1 MAYDFLGLT
10 NDIARRLNE
19 TELTAANFA
28 TATGVFSQLKD
39 SVNAAIRDINQS
51 HFAFPFNHNFDTITL
66 TAGQLRY
73 PLPTNSKYVDFD
85 TVRLQRST
93 TPLVESARKLT
104 QLSYDEYVS
113 RFIDEEYKTASQGS
127 APEYVVRAQDS
138 DIIFAPIPDAAY
150 SIKYEYYMFPADLT
164 NATDVPTIPFR
175 YRHVIVDGGMYYAY
189 MFRDNLESARVSFQ
203 KFESG
208 MKRMRVQNVNENVYA
223 RAI

>member
-19 TELTAANFA
+19 TELTAANFP
-28 TATGVFSQLKD
+28 TSTGVFSQLKD

-51 HFAFPFNHNFDTITL
+51 HFAFPFNHNFDEITL

-113 RFIDEEYKTASQGS
+113 RFIDEEYKTASQGTV
-127 APEYVVRAQDS
+127 PEYVIRAQDS

-208 MKRMRVQNVNENVYA
+208 IKRMRVQNVNENVYA

>member
-208 MKRMRVQNVNENVYA
+208 IKRMRVQNVNENVYA

>member
-19 TELTAANFA
+19 TELTAANFP

-51 HFAFPFNHNFDTITL
+51 HFAFPFNHNFDEITL

-93 TPLVESARKLT
+93 TPLVESARRLT

-113 RFIDEEYKTASQGS
+113 RFIDEEYKTASQGT
-127 APEYVVRAQDS
+127 APEYVVRAQDN

-175 YRHVIVDGGMYYAY
+175 YRHVIVDGAMYYAY
-189 MFRDNLESARVSFQ
+189 MFRDNLESAQLSFR
-203 KFESG
+203 KFEDG

>member
-28 TATGVFSQLKD
+28 TAAGVFSQLKD

-208 MKRMRVQNVNENVYA
+208 IKRMRVQNVNENVYA

>member
-150 SIKYEYYMFPADLT
+150 SIKYEYYMFPADLI

>member
-51 HFAFPFNHNFDTITL
+51 HFAFPFNHNFDEITL

-150 SIKYEYYMFPADLT
+150 SIKYEYYMFPADLI

>member
-39 SVNAAIRDINQS
+39 SVNAAIRDVNQS
-51 HFAFPFNHNFDTITL
+51 HFAFPFNHNFDEITL

-150 SIKYEYYMFPADLT
+150 SVKYEYYMFPADLT
-164 NATDVPTIPFR
+164 NDTDVPTIPFR

-189 MFRDNLESARVSFQ
+189 MFRDNLESAQLSFR
-203 KFESG
+203 KFEEG
-208 MKRMRVQNVNENVYA
+208 IKRMRIQNVNENVYA

>member
-28 TATGVFSQLKD
+28 TATGVYAQLKD

-51 HFAFPFNHNFDTITL
+51 HFAWPFNHNYDTITL
-66 TAGQLRY
+66 TAGQMRY
-73 PLPTNSKYVDFD
+73 PLPTNAKYVDFD
-85 TVRLQRST
+85 TVRLERST
-93 TPLVESARKLT
+93 TPLVESARKLN

-113 RFIDEEYKTASQGS
+113 RYIDDEYKAASQGS
-127 APEYVVRAQDS
+127 APEYVVRAQDT

-150 SIKYEYYMFPADLT
+150 SVKYEYYMYPADLL
-164 NATDVPTIPFR
+164 NDTDVPTIPFR

-189 MFRDNLESARVSFQ
+189 MFRDNLESASLALRR
-203 KFESG
+203 FEEG
-208 MKRMRVQNVNENVYA
+208 MKHMRTAIVNENVYA
-223 RAI
+223 RAV

>member
-19 TELTAANFA
+19 TELTSANFA
-28 TATGVFSQLKD
+28 AATGIYAQLKD

-51 HFAFPFNHNFDTITL
+51 HFAFPFNHNFDTIIL

-113 RFIDEEYKTASQGS
+113 RFIDEEYKAASQGS
-127 APEYVVRAQDS
+127 APEYVVRAQDN

-208 MKRMRVQNVNENVYA
+208 IKRMRVQNVNENVYA